1 MIKIRYAFP
10 AVLIEHQTMHLEG
23 VIIGRIICLQG
34 DGYMTVGA
42 YKQWLRVFPIFSL
55 TVTGRWTS
63 FPPSRFNQVS
73 PLKTTFATLKDVS
86 RK

>member
-10 AVLIEHQTMHLEG
+10 AILIKHQTIHLEG
-23 VIIGRIICLQG
+23 VIIGRIFLLQV
-34 DGYMTVGA
+34 DGCMTVGA
-42 YKQWLRVFPIFSL
+42 YKQWLRVFPFFSL
-55 TVTGRWTS
+55 TVMGRWTS
-63 FPPSRFNQVS
+63 FPPPRFNQVS

>member
-23 VIIGRIICLQG
+23 FIIGSIFCLRV
-34 DGYMTVGA
+34 DGCITEGA
-42 YKQWLRVFPIFSL
+42 YKQWLRVSPFFSL

-63 FPPSRFNQVS
+63 FPPPRLNQVS

-86 RK
+86 KK

>member
-1 MIKIRYAFP
+1 MIKIRYPFL
-10 AVLIEHQTMHLEG
+10 AVLIKHQTMHLEG
-23 VIIGRIICLQG
+23 VIIGSIFCLQV
-34 DGYMTVGA
+34 DGCITEDA
-42 YKQWLRVFPIFSL
+42 YKQWLRGFPFFSL

-63 FPPSRFNQVS
+63 FPPPRFNQVS